1 MSMTS
6 LERSVAAIQFKEADR
21 VPCVPIICGASRRVY
36 GISYAE
42 WAQDHELSA
51 KSWLQSQEMFGYD
64 AFVTLVDL
72 SLEANDFGQE
82 VIYPADDTPHP
93 NYDNPLV
100 TCPDDFVTKIKRFDP
115 TKGERMSKNIKM
127 HEILM
132 NEAGSKVAVVGFVYG
147 TLGILSMMRGAEK
160 LFVDCMKHKKEVM
173 AAQEVICDVLVDY
186 IKALCKTGVHSIM
199 LDTLF
204 ASGCIMSKR
213 LWKEVEAPFAKR
225 LADTIREC
233 GSIVSVHNCGNN
245 VYLDAQIEAM
255 EPSFISYAYLP
266 DDCKTWP
273 EVKAKYAT
281 GPWVPGKNTC
291 LVGHVNPA
299 THLFLGN
306 PAEIKAECKAE
317 IDVMAKGGGWILA
330 PGCEF
335 PPNGS
340 FINLMALMEAAE
352 LYGKF

>member
-1 MSMTS
+1 MNS
-6 LERSVAAIQFKEADR
+6 LERCAAAIQFKEADR
-21 VPCVPIICGASRRVY
+21 VPVVPIICGASRRVY

-42 WAQDHELSA
+42 WCQDEELCA
-51 KSWLQSQEMFGYD
+51 KAWIQSQDLFGYD

-72 SLEANDFGQE
+72 SLEAADFGQE
-82 VIYPADDTPHP
+82 VIYPAEDTPHP

-100 TCPDDFVTKIKRFDP
+100 TCPDDFVTKIKRIDP
-115 TKGERMSKNIKM
+115 LKPGTRMAKNVKM

-132 NEAGSKVAVVGFVYG
+132 NEKGKDVAVVAFVYG

-160 LFVDCMKHKKEVM
+160 LFVDCMKHKKEVI
-173 AAQEVICDVLVDY
+173 AAQEVICQVLEDY
-186 IKALCKTGVHSIM
+186 IEALGKLGCHSIM

-213 LWKEVEAPFAKR
+213 LWKEIEGPFAKR
-225 LADTIREC
+225 LADKIRAV
-233 GSIVSVHNCGNN
+233 GSMVSVHNCGND
-245 VYLDAQIEAM
+245 VYIDAQLEAM
-255 EPSFISYAYLP
+255 EPAFLSYAYLP
-266 DDCKTWP
+266 DDCKSWP
-273 EVKAKYAT
+273 EVKAKYCT

-291 LVGHVNPA
+291 LVGHLSPA

-306 PAEIKAECKAE
+306 PDEIKAEAKAE

-340 FINLMALMEAAE
+340 FINLAALIESAE
-352 LYGKF
+352 LYGRY

>member
-1 MSMTS
+1 MNS
-6 LERSVAAIQFKEADR
+6 LERCVAAIQFKEADR

-36 GISYAE
+36 GITYAE
-42 WAQDHELSA
+42 WAQDYELCA
-51 KSWLQSQEMFGYD
+51 KSWLQSQELIGYD

-72 SLEANDFGQE
+72 SLECADFGQE
-82 VIYPADDTPHP
+82 VVYPIEDTPHP

-100 TCPDDFVTKIKRFDP
+100 VTPEDFFTKIQYFDC
-115 TKGERMSKNIKM
+115 TKSTRMGNNIKL

-132 NEAGSKVAVVGFVYG
+132 NERGATVPVVAFVYG

-173 AAQEVICDVLVDY
+173 AAQETICKVLEDY
-186 IKALCKTGVHSIM
+186 IRALAKTGVQSIM

-213 LWKEVEAPFAKR
+213 LWKEVEGPFAKR
-225 LADTIREC
+225 LADVIREC
-233 GSIVSVHNCGNN
+233 GCLVSVHNCGND

-255 EPSFISYAYLP
+255 EPAFISYAYLP

-291 LVGHVNPA
+291 LVGHLSPA
-299 THLFLGN
+299 THLFLGT
-306 PAEIKAECKAE
+306 PEEIKAEAKAE
-317 IDVMAKGGGWILA
+317 IEVMAPGGGWMLA

-335 PPNGS
+335 PPNATFLS
-340 FINLMALMEAAE
+340 ATALMEAAE
-352 LYGKF
+352 LYGRY